1 MQCKVIMGPLLLFE
15 KFVQVSAY
23 LYVNFRD
30 FICFF
35 ISYIIVIINLFMAKK
50 EKSKCRVSESKRDIL
65 TSVRLSM
72 SSGKE
77 VLYVVIS

>member
-1 MQCKVIMGPLLLFE
+1 MKKVIMGPLLLFE

-35 ISYIIVIINLFMAKK
+35 IRYIIIIINLFMALSKK
-50 EKSKCRVSESKRDIL
+50 EK
-65 TSVRLSM
+65 
-72 SSGKE
+72 
-77 VLYVVIS
+77 